1 MSAMSYMQ
9 NSKLSIP
16 IVISI
21 ILHLILIVVL
31 GYQAIQNIDGVNY
44 GRETGNS
51 IDAIMIDP
59 SVMTDQYQRQL
70 KTKESQQQA
79 DRKREQQLAD
89 QAKEL
94 QERQLAEQQH
104 LKDLTKE
111 RIKLAEQLKQQEEER
126 IAAEKAAA
134 EKAAAEKAAA
144 EKAAAEKAAAEKAAA
159 EKAAAEKVATEKA
172 AAEKAAAEKAA
183 AEKAAAEKAAAEK
196 AAAEKAAAEKA
207 AAEKAAAEKAA
218 AEKAAAEK
226 AAAEKAAAEKAAAE
240 KAAAEKAAAEKAAAE
255 KAAAERKAA
264 EAKKAKQRAEQAKKD
279 KAINDLL
286 GGLTAGAPNSPSNQ
300 NGAAASRKGSSDD
313 ELAKYK
319 ALVTNAIS
327 NKFINPANVYSGKS
341 CVLQIQIAPDGLL
354 LNVSSGGGDS
364 ALCREAVAATKLA
377 TIPKPASGLYD
388 EVKNMIVEF
397 QPK

>member
-1 MSAMSYMQ
+1 MR

-16 IVISI
+16 IIISI
-21 ILHLILIVVL
+21 ILHLMLIIML
-31 GYQAIQNIDGVNY
+31 GYQAIKNIDGINY
-44 GRETGNS
+44 GKETGNS

-79 DRKREQQLAD
+79 DKKREQQLVD

-94 QERQLAEQQH
+94 QEKQLAEQQH

-111 RIKLAEQLKQQEEER
+111 RIKLAEQLKKQEEER
-126 IAAEKAAA
+126 IAA
-134 EKAAAEKAAA
+134 
-144 EKAAAEKAAAEKAAA
+144 
-159 EKAAAEKVATEKA
+159 EKA

-255 KAAAERKAA
+255 KAAAEKKAA
-264 EAKKAKQRAEQAKKD
+264 EIKAKQKAEQAKKD

-286 GGLTAGAPNSPSNQ
+286 GGLTSGAPNSPSDQ
-300 NGAAASRKGSSDD
+300 SGAAASRKGSSDD

-354 LNVSSGGGDS
+354 LNVTSSGGDE

-388 EVKNMIVEF
+388 EVKNMTVEF

>member
-1 MSAMSYMQ
+1 
-9 NSKLSIP
+9 
-16 IVISI
+16 
-21 ILHLILIVVL
+21 
-31 GYQAIQNIDGVNY
+31 
-44 GRETGNS
+44 
-51 IDAIMIDP
+51 
-59 SVMTDQYQRQL
+59 
-70 KTKESQQQA
+70 
-79 DRKREQQLAD
+79 
-89 QAKEL
+89 
-94 QERQLAEQQH
+94 
-104 LKDLTKE
+104 
-111 RIKLAEQLKQQEEER
+111 
-126 IAAEKAAA
+126 
-134 EKAAAEKAAA
+134 
-144 EKAAAEKAAAEKAAA
+144 
-159 EKAAAEKVATEKA
+159 
-172 AAEKAAAEKAA
+172 
-183 AEKAAAEKAAAEK
+183 AEKAAAEK

>member
-1 MSAMSYMQ
+1 MR

-16 IVISI
+16 IIISI
-21 ILHLILIVVL
+21 ILHLMLIIML
-31 GYQAIQNIDGVNY
+31 GYQAIKNIDGINY
-44 GRETGNS
+44 GKETGNS

-79 DRKREQQLAD
+79 DKKREQQLVD

-94 QERQLAEQQH
+94 QEKQLAEQQH

-111 RIKLAEQLKQQEEER
+111 RIKLAEQLKKQEEER
-126 IAAEKAAA
+126 I
-134 EKAAAEKAAA
+134 
-144 EKAAAEKAAAEKAAA
+144 
-159 EKAAAEKVATEKA
+159 

-226 AAAEKAAAEKAAAE
+226 AAAEK
-240 KAAAEKAAAEKAAAE
+240 
-255 KAAAERKAA
+255 KAA
-264 EAKKAKQRAEQAKKD
+264 EIKAKQKAEQAKKD

-286 GGLTAGAPNSPSNQ
+286 GGLTSGAPNSPSDQ
-300 NGAAASRKGSSDD
+300 SGAAASRKGSSDD

-354 LNVSSGGGDS
+354 LNVTSSGGDE

-388 EVKNMIVEF
+388 EVKNMTVEF

>member
-1 MSAMSYMQ
+1 MSYMR

-16 IVISI
+16 IIISI
-21 ILHLILIVVL
+21 ILHLILIIIL
-31 GYQAIQNIDGVNY
+31 GYQAIKNIDGVNY
-44 GRETGNS
+44 GKETGNS

-94 QERQLAEQQH
+94 QEKQLAEQQY

-111 RIKLAEQLKQQEEER
+111 RIKLAEQLKKQEEER
-126 IAAEKAAA
+126 I
-134 EKAAAEKAAA
+134 
-144 EKAAAEKAAAEKAAA
+144 
-159 EKAAAEKVATEKA
+159 

-240 KAAAEKAAAEKAAAE
+240 KAAAEKAAAEKRAAE
-255 KAAAERKAA
+255 I
-264 EAKKAKQRAEQAKKD
+264 KAKQKAEQAKKD

-286 GGLTAGAPNSPSNQ
+286 GGLTSGAPNSPSDQ
-300 NGAAASRKGSSDD
+300 SGASASRKGSSED

-354 LNVSSGGGDS
+354 LNVTSSGGDE

-388 EVKNMIVEF
+388 EVKNMTVEF

>member
-1 MSAMSYMQ
+1 MSYMR

-16 IVISI
+16 IIISI
-21 ILHLILIVVL
+21 ILHLMLIIML
-31 GYQAIQNIDGVNY
+31 GYQAIKNIDGINY
-44 GRETGNS
+44 GKETGNS

-79 DRKREQQLAD
+79 DKKREQQLVD

-94 QERQLAEQQH
+94 QEKQLAEQQH

-111 RIKLAEQLKQQEEER
+111 RIKLAEQLKKQEEER
-126 IAAEKAAA
+126 I
-134 EKAAAEKAAA
+134 
-144 EKAAAEKAAAEKAAA
+144 
-159 EKAAAEKVATEKA
+159 

-226 AAAEKAAAEKAAAE
+226 AAAEK
-240 KAAAEKAAAEKAAAE
+240 
-255 KAAAERKAA
+255 KAA
-264 EAKKAKQRAEQAKKD
+264 EIKAKQKAEQAKKD

-286 GGLTAGAPNSPSNQ
+286 GGLTSGAPNSPSDQ
-300 NGAAASRKGSSDD
+300 SGAAASRKGSSDD

-354 LNVSSGGGDS
+354 LNVTSSGGDE

-388 EVKNMIVEF
+388 EVKNMTVEF

>member
-1 MSAMSYMQ
+1 MR

-16 IVISI
+16 IIISI
-21 ILHLILIVVL
+21 ILHLILIIIL
-31 GYQAIQNIDGVNY
+31 GYQAIKNMDGINY
-44 GRETGNS
+44 GKETGNS

-94 QERQLAEQQH
+94 QEKQLAEQQY

-111 RIKLAEQLKQQEEER
+111 RIKLAEQLKKQEEER

-159 EKAAAEKVATEKA
+159 EKAAAEK
-172 AAEKAAAEKAA
+172 
-183 AEKAAAEKAAAEK
+183 
-196 AAAEKAAAEKA
+196 
-207 AAEKAAAEKAA
+207 
-218 AEKAAAEK
+218 
-226 AAAEKAAAEKAAAE
+226 
-240 KAAAEKAAAEKAAAE
+240 
-255 KAAAERKAA
+255 KAA
-264 EAKKAKQRAEQAKKD
+264 EIKAKQKAEQAKKD

-286 GGLTAGAPNSPSNQ
+286 GGLTSGAPNSPSDQ
-300 NGAAASRKGSSDD
+300 SGAAASRKGSSDD

-354 LNVSSGGGDS
+354 LNVTSIEGDE
-364 ALCREAVAATKLA
+364 ALCREAVATTKLT

-388 EVKNMIVEF
+388 EVKNMTVEF

>member
-1 MSAMSYMQ
+1 MQ

-159 EKAAAEKVATEKA
+159 EKAAAEKA

-218 AEKAAAEK
+218 AEK
-226 AAAEKAAAEKAAAE
+226 
-240 KAAAEKAAAEKAAAE
+240 
-255 KAAAERKAA
+255 KAA

-286 GGLTAGAPNSPSNQ
+286 GGLTSGEPNSPSNQ

>member
-126 IAAEKAAA
+126 I
-134 EKAAAEKAAA
+134 
-144 EKAAAEKAAAEKAAA
+144 
-159 EKAAAEKVATEKA
+159 
-172 AAEKAAAEKAA
+172 AAEKAA

>member
-1 MSAMSYMQ
+1 MR

-16 IVISI
+16 IIISI
-21 ILHLILIVVL
+21 ILHLILIIIL
-31 GYQAIQNIDGVNY
+31 GYQAMQEKDSVDY
-44 GRETGNS
+44 GKETGNS

-59 SVMTDQYQRQL
+59 SVMSDQHQRHL

-79 DRKREQQLAD
+79 DKKREQQVAD

-94 QERQLAEQQH
+94 QEKQLAEQQY

-111 RIKLAEQLKQQEEER
+111 RIKIAEQLKQQEAER

-134 EKAAAEKAAA
+134 EKAAAERAAA
-144 EKAAAEKAAAEKAAA
+144 EKAAAEKAAAERAAAERAAAERAAA
-159 EKAAAEKVATEKA
+159 EKAAAEGAAAERAAAERA

-183 AEKAAAEKAAAEK
+183 VER
-196 AAAEKAAAEKA
+196 
-207 AAEKAAAEKAA
+207 
-218 AEKAAAEK
+218 
-226 AAAEKAAAEKAAAE
+226 AAAEKAAAE

-255 KAAAERKAA
+255 KAAAERAAA
-264 EAKKAKQRAEQAKKD
+264 EKARQKAEQAKKD
-279 KAINDLL
+279 KALNDLL
-286 GGLTAGAPNSPSNQ
+286 GGLTSGSPNSPSNLS
-300 NGAAASRKGSSDD
+300 GAAASRRGSSDD

-354 LNVSSGGGDS
+354 LNVAASGGDD

-377 TIPKPASGLYD
+377 TIPKPAIGLYD
-388 EVKNMIVEF
+388 KVKKMIVEF

>member
-159 EKAAAEKVATEKA
+159 EKAAAEKA

-255 KAAAERKAA
+255 KAAAEKKAA

>member
-1 MSAMSYMQ
+1 MR

-16 IVISI
+16 IIISI
-21 ILHLILIVVL
+21 ILHLILIIIL
-31 GYQAIQNIDGVNY
+31 GYQAMQEKDSVDY
-44 GRETGNS
+44 GKETGNS

-59 SVMTDQYQRQL
+59 SVMSDQHQRHL

-79 DRKREQQLAD
+79 DKKREQQVAD

-94 QERQLAEQQH
+94 QEKQLAEQQY

-111 RIKLAEQLKQQEEER
+111 RIKIAEQLKQQEAER

-134 EKAAAEKAAA
+134 EKAAAER
-144 EKAAAEKAAAEKAAA
+144 
-159 EKAAAEKVATEKA
+159 
-172 AAEKAAAEKAA
+172 
-183 AEKAAAEKAAAEK
+183 
-196 AAAEKAAAEKA
+196 
-207 AAEKAAAEKAA
+207 
-218 AEKAAAEK
+218 
-226 AAAEKAAAEKAAAE
+226 
-240 KAAAEKAAAEKAAAE
+240 AAAEKAAAEKAAAE
-255 KAAAERKAA
+255 KAAAERAAAERAAAERAAAERAAAERAAAEKAA
-264 EAKKAKQRAEQAKKD
+264 AEKAAVERAAAEKAAAEKAAVERAAAEKARQKAEQAKKD
-279 KAINDLL
+279 KALNDLL
-286 GGLTAGAPNSPSNQ
+286 GGLTSGSPNSPSNLS
-300 NGAAASRKGSSDD
+300 GAAASRRGSSDD

-354 LNVSSGGGDS
+354 LNVAASGGDD

-377 TIPKPASGLYD
+377 TIPKPAIGLYD
-388 EVKNMIVEF
+388 KVKKMIVEF

>member
-1 MSAMSYMQ
+1 MR

-16 IVISI
+16 IIISI
-21 ILHLILIVVL
+21 ILHLILIIIL
-31 GYQAIQNIDGVNY
+31 GYQAMQEKDSVDY
-44 GRETGNS
+44 GKETGNS

-59 SVMTDQYQRQL
+59 SVMSDQHQRHL

-79 DRKREQQLAD
+79 DKKREQQVAD

-94 QERQLAEQQH
+94 QEKQLAEQQY

-111 RIKLAEQLKQQEEER
+111 RIKIAEQLKQQEAER
-126 IAAEKAAA
+126 IAAEKAAAERVAAERAAAEKAAAEKAAAERVAAERAAA

-144 EKAAAEKAAAEKAAA
+144 EKAAVERAAAEKARQ
-159 EKAAAEKVATEKA
+159 K
-172 AAEKAAAEKAA
+172 
-183 AEKAAAEKAAAEK
+183 
-196 AAAEKAAAEKA
+196 
-207 AAEKAAAEKAA
+207 
-218 AEKAAAEK
+218 
-226 AAAEKAAAEKAAAE
+226 
-240 KAAAEKAAAEKAAAE
+240 
-255 KAAAERKAA
+255 
-264 EAKKAKQRAEQAKKD
+264 AEQAKKD
-279 KAINDLL
+279 KALNDLL
-286 GGLTAGAPNSPSNQ
+286 GGLTSGSPNSPSNLS
-300 NGAAASRKGSSDD
+300 GAAASRRGSSDD

-354 LNVSSGGGDS
+354 LNVAASGGDD

-377 TIPKPASGLYD
+377 TIPKPAIGLYD
-388 EVKNMIVEF
+388 KVKKMIVEF

>member
-159 EKAAAEKVATEKA
+159 EKAAAEKA

-240 KAAAEKAAAEKAAAE
+240 KVAAE

>member
-1 MSAMSYMQ
+1 MR

-16 IVISI
+16 IIISI
-21 ILHLILIVVL
+21 ILHLILIIIL
-31 GYQAIQNIDGVNY
+31 GYQAIKNMDGINY
-44 GRETGNS
+44 GKETGNS

-79 DRKREQQLAD
+79 DKKREQQLVD

-94 QERQLAEQQH
+94 QEKQLAEQQY

-111 RIKLAEQLKQQEEER
+111 RIKLAEQLKKQEEER
-126 IAAEKAAA
+126 I
-134 EKAAAEKAAA
+134 
-144 EKAAAEKAAAEKAAA
+144 
-159 EKAAAEKVATEKA
+159 

-218 AEKAAAEK
+218 AEK
-226 AAAEKAAAEKAAAE
+226 
-240 KAAAEKAAAEKAAAE
+240 
-255 KAAAERKAA
+255 KAA
-264 EAKKAKQRAEQAKKD
+264 EIKAKQKAEQAKKD

-286 GGLTAGAPNSPSNQ
+286 GGLTSGAPNSPSDQ
-300 NGAAASRKGSSDD
+300 SGAAASRKGSSDD

-354 LNVSSGGGDS
+354 LNVTSSGGDE

-388 EVKNMIVEF
+388 EVKNMTVEF

>member
-1 MSAMSYMQ
+1 MR

-16 IVISI
+16 IIISI
-21 ILHLILIVVL
+21 ILHLILIIIL
-31 GYQAIQNIDGVNY
+31 GYQAIKNMDGINY
-44 GRETGNS
+44 GKETGNS

-94 QERQLAEQQH
+94 QEKQLAEQQY

-111 RIKLAEQLKQQEEER
+111 RIKLAEQLKKQEEER
-126 IAAEKAAA
+126 I
-134 EKAAAEKAAA
+134 
-144 EKAAAEKAAAEKAAA
+144 
-159 EKAAAEKVATEKA
+159 

-218 AEKAAAEK
+218 AEI
-226 AAAEKAAAEKAAAE
+226 
-240 KAAAEKAAAEKAAAE
+240 
-255 KAAAERKAA
+255 
-264 EAKKAKQRAEQAKKD
+264 KAKQKAEQAKKD

-286 GGLTAGAPNSPSNQ
+286 GGLTSGAPNSPSDQ
-300 NGAAASRKGSSDD
+300 SGAAASRKGSSDD

-354 LNVSSGGGDS
+354 LNVTSIEGDE
-364 ALCREAVAATKLA
+364 ALCREAVATTKLT

-388 EVKNMIVEF
+388 EVKNMTVEF

>member
-1 MSAMSYMQ
+1 MR

-16 IVISI
+16 IIISI
-21 ILHLILIVVL
+21 ILHLILIIIL
-31 GYQAIQNIDGVNY
+31 GYQAIKNMDGINY
-44 GRETGNS
+44 GKETGNS

-94 QERQLAEQQH
+94 QEKQLAEQQY

-111 RIKLAEQLKQQEEER
+111 RIKLAEQLKKQEEER
-126 IAAEKAAA
+126 I
-134 EKAAAEKAAA
+134 
-144 EKAAAEKAAAEKAAA
+144 
-159 EKAAAEKVATEKA
+159 

-240 KAAAEKAAAEKAAAE
+240 KAAAEK
-255 KAAAERKAA
+255 KAA
-264 EAKKAKQRAEQAKKD
+264 EIKAKQKAEQAKKD

-286 GGLTAGAPNSPSNQ
+286 GGLTSGAPNSPSDQ
-300 NGAAASRKGSSDD
+300 SGAAASRKGSSDD

-354 LNVSSGGGDS
+354 LNVTSIEGDE
-364 ALCREAVAATKLA
+364 ALCREAVATTKLT

-388 EVKNMIVEF
+388 EVKNMTVEF

>member
-1 MSAMSYMQ
+1 MSYMR

-16 IVISI
+16 IIISI
-21 ILHLILIVVL
+21 ILHLMLIIML
-31 GYQAIQNIDGVNY
+31 GYQAIKNIDGINY
-44 GRETGNS
+44 GKETGNS

-79 DRKREQQLAD
+79 DKKREQQLVD

-94 QERQLAEQQH
+94 QEKQLAEQQH

-111 RIKLAEQLKQQEEER
+111 RIKLAEQLKKQEEER
-126 IAAEKAAA
+126 I
-134 EKAAAEKAAA
+134 
-144 EKAAAEKAAAEKAAA
+144 
-159 EKAAAEKVATEKA
+159 

-240 KAAAEKAAAEKAAAE
+240 KAAAEKAAAEK
-255 KAAAERKAA
+255 KAA
-264 EAKKAKQRAEQAKKD
+264 EIKAKQKAEQAKKD

-286 GGLTAGAPNSPSNQ
+286 GGLTSGAPNSPSDQ
-300 NGAAASRKGSSDD
+300 SGAAASRKGSSDD

-354 LNVSSGGGDS
+354 LNVTSSGGDE

-388 EVKNMIVEF
+388 EVKNMTVEF

>member
-31 GYQAIQNIDGVNY
+31 GYQAIQNIDSVNY

-159 EKAAAEKVATEKA
+159 EKAAAEKA

-207 AAEKAAAEKAA
+207 AAEK
-218 AEKAAAEK
+218 
-226 AAAEKAAAEKAAAE
+226 
-240 KAAAEKAAAEKAAAE
+240 
-255 KAAAERKAA
+255 KAA

-286 GGLTAGAPNSPSNQ
+286 GGLTSGEPNSPSNQ
-300 NGAAASRKGSSDD
+300 NGAVASRKGSSDD

>member
-1 MSAMSYMQ
+1 MR

-16 IVISI
+16 IIISI
-21 ILHLILIVVL
+21 ILHLILIIIL
-31 GYQAIQNIDGVNY
+31 GYQAIKNMDGINY
-44 GRETGNS
+44 GKETGNS

-94 QERQLAEQQH
+94 QEKQLAEQQY

-111 RIKLAEQLKQQEEER
+111 RIKLAEQLKKQEEER
-126 IAAEKAAA
+126 I
-134 EKAAAEKAAA
+134 
-144 EKAAAEKAAAEKAAA
+144 
-159 EKAAAEKVATEKA
+159 

-240 KAAAEKAAAEKAAAE
+240 K
-255 KAAAERKAA
+255 KAA
-264 EAKKAKQRAEQAKKD
+264 EIKAKQKAEQAKKD

-286 GGLTAGAPNSPSNQ
+286 GGLTSGAPNSPSDQ
-300 NGAAASRKGSSDD
+300 SGAAASRKGSSDD

-354 LNVSSGGGDS
+354 LNVTSIEGDE
-364 ALCREAVAATKLA
+364 ALCREAVATTKLT

-388 EVKNMIVEF
+388 EVKNMTVEF

>member
-126 IAAEKAAA
+126 IAAEK
-134 EKAAAEKAAA
+134 
-144 EKAAAEKAAAEKAAA
+144 
-159 EKAAAEKVATEKA
+159 V
-172 AAEKAAAEKAA
+172 
-183 AEKAAAEKAAAEK
+183 AAEKAAAEK

-264 EAKKAKQRAEQAKKD
+264 EAKKAKQRVEQAKKD

>member
-1 MSAMSYMQ
+1 MSYMR

-16 IVISI
+16 IIISI
-21 ILHLILIVVL
+21 ILHLILIIIL
-31 GYQAIQNIDGVNY
+31 GYQAIKNMDGINY
-44 GRETGNS
+44 GKETGNS

-159 EKAAAEKVATEKA
+159 EKAAAEKA

-196 AAAEKAAAEKA
+196 AAAEKAAAEK
-207 AAEKAAAEKAA
+207 
-218 AEKAAAEK
+218 
-226 AAAEKAAAEKAAAE
+226 
-240 KAAAEKAAAEKAAAE
+240 
-255 KAAAERKAA
+255 KAA

-286 GGLTAGAPNSPSNQ
+286 GGLTSGEPNSPSNQ